1 MSYFN
6 NYNKDEIVDIMK
18 QIAEEELL
26 TGKSTDQIVQEIMN
40 VISYG
45 MSTVVYI
52 LTQTKNKNN

>member
-6 NYNKDEIVDIMK
+6 NCNKDEIVDIMK